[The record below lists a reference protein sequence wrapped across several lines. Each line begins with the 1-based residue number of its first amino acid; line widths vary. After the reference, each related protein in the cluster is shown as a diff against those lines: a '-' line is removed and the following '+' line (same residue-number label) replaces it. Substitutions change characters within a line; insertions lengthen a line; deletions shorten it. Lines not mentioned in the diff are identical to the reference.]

1 MRRAFIAA
9 VLLVGVALFAAAP
22 ASAVVSQVRG
32 KVVGPDGE
40 PVPDAQVVL
49 EFLGGVPRK
58 FELKTNKKGEYLQ
71 VGLDSGPYRITA
83 TKEGFRGASVE
94 IRAALGD
101 ATDVPDLQLMTAEA
115 LADQPGSAEAELR
128 AKFQAASEALEA
140 GKYEE
145 AEAGFKALAEQY
157 PDIPQIHQNLG
168 LLYARQKMWP
178 EAEASLLKARE
189 LSPDDS
195 QIATALA
202 GGYQES
208 GQKDKAVAL
217 MNETASANP
226 SDAKAQFNKGIF
238 LLNSNKPEEALAS
251 FQAAIAA
258 DPSMAEAHFR
268 AGTLLIGM
276 GKVPEAIE
284 ELEAYVAA
292 NPANAENLKTAQGLL
307 QALKK

>member
-1 MRRAFIAA
+1 LIAA
-9 VLLVGVALFAAAP
+9 ALLVGTALFTAAP

-40 PVPDAQVVL
+40 GVPDAEVVL
-49 EFLGGVPRK
+49 EYLGGVPRK

-71 VGLDSGPYRITA
+71 VGLDSGPYRVTA
-83 TKEGFRGASVE
+83 TKEGFRGASLEV
-94 IRAALGD
+94 RVALGD
-101 ATDVPDLQLMTAEA
+101 VTDIPDLQLMTAEA
-115 LADQPGSAEAELR
+115 LAQQPGSAENELR
-128 AKFQAASEALEA
+128 SKFQAASEALEA
-140 GKYEE
+140 GNYDE

-157 PDIPQIHQNLG
+157 PDIPQIYQNLG
-168 LLYARQKMWP
+168 LLYGRQKKWA

-189 LSPDDS
+189 LSPEDS

-202 GGYQES
+202 GVYQES

-226 SDAKAQFNKGIF
+226 TDARAQFNKGIF
-238 LLNSNKPEEALAS
+238 LLNSNKSEEALAS
-251 FQAAIAA
+251 FEAALAA

-276 GKVPEAIE
+276 GKVPEAIQH
-284 ELEAYVAA
+284 LEAYVAA
-292 NPANAENLKTAQGLL
+292 NPTNAENLKTAQGLL